1 MKVNM
6 PVTDREVMMKEGT
19 ILVTETDPKGI
30 ITKANEAFIEI
41 SGFSEK
47 ELIGSNHNL
56 VRHPDMPAE
65 VFADLWKTIKKG
77 NPWVGIIKN
86 RTKNGDYYWV
96 EANITPIYK
105 NGRLVSFMSCRYAP
119 TREQIHEAEALYDKI
134 YSSQMRI

>member
-56 VRHPDMPAE
+56 VRHPDMPQE

-77 NPWVGIIKN
+77 NPWVVIILIPIN
-86 RTKNGDYYWV
+86 YHSNT
-96 EANITPIYK
+96 ITSIPTPDRVNERDTIYF
-105 NGRLVSFMSCRYAP
+105 R
-119 TREQIHEAEALYDKI
+119 
-134 YSSQMRI
+134 